1 MKQNTSTSI
10 VLVIMNILFWIVF
23 VGLCIKTGALI
34 TSFVVSLYNPAA
46 SKNLYMGLYLFD
58 LLNYDKVHY
67 ILTMS
72 LVVTINIMKCFI
84 AYWVVRISMKF
95 SLVKPFSE
103 RVLSIINQISY
114 MALFTGILA
123 HLARNYTRGILHHNP
138 TISIP
143 IEWNEGEI
151 LFFAG
156 IIFII
161 AQVFKKG
168 LELQNENDLTV

>member
-1 MKQNTSTSI
+1 MQSTTSTTVI
-10 VLVIMNILFWIVF
+10 LRIMNVLFWIVF
-23 VGLCIKTGALI
+23 IGLCIKTGALL
-34 TSFVVSLYNPAA
+34 TSLVVGLYKPEAT
-46 SKNLYMGLYLFD
+46 KNLYMGLNLTD

-72 LVVTINIMKCFI
+72 LVIAITGMKAFI
-84 AYWVVRISMKF
+84 AYIVVKVSMQF
-95 SLVKPFSE
+95 NLVKPFSE
-103 RVLSIINQISY
+103 KILSFINLLSY

-123 HLARNYTRGILHHNP
+123 HLARNYTRGIMHKQN
-138 TISIP
+138 INVP

-168 LELQNENDLTV
+168 IELQTENDLTV